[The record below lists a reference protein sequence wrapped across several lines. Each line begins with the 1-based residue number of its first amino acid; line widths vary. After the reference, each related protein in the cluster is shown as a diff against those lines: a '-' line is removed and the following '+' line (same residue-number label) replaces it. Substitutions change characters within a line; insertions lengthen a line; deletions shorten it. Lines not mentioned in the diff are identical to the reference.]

1 MVVIRDD
8 DLLKQLKR
16 ILDRY
21 GISISA
27 AAYDKIDDPDKPSRP
42 TLQRR
47 FGSWLEAKALADSN
61 VTDTKYIY
69 LVKQNERLAQRLQSQ
84 KNVTQLII
92 DNCLAEISKCNFRP
106 AKIPKPVKAKENL
119 EFHAMRSDAQVGEL
133 TSPEWVQGVAHYD
146 VNTYRKRLNK
156 WTEKVLAF
164 HEQDHKNLGL
174 NKLVI
179 YHLGDQ
185 VEGEGIYKG
194 QPFALDL
201 DLVKQVFISVTE
213 ETNAILTLAQAF
225 SKVEVFTVIGNHGR
239 PGRLGDHHPRTNFDY
254 IFYRMLQMS
263 LSNQKNVSVYVSES
277 PSMLVKNGDFTFLLN
292 HGDNAKSWA
301 GIPYYGIDRQFKKLA
316 ELYGLVVD
324 FELIGHH
331 HTPANLG
338 GKIYMNGCL
347 PGGSDLSVNKLTVAT
362 RPSQKIFYF
371 HPKNGINRETDLHL
385 AQPIKLKHDDKGI
398 YTAYS

>member
-1 MVVIRDD
+1 MILHDD
-8 DLLKQLKR
+8 DLLKKFKR

-21 GISISA
+21 GVSISA
-27 AAYDKIDDPDKPSRP
+27 ADYDKITDPDKPGRS

-47 FGSWLEAKALADSN
+47 FGSWLEAKGLVESSI
-61 VTDTKYIY
+61 TDDKYIY
-69 LVKQNERLAQRLQSQ
+69 LKKQNEVLAQRLQSQ
-84 KNVTQLII
+84 KNITQIII
-92 DNCLAEISKCNFRP
+92 DNCLAEISKCSFKSV
-106 AKIPKPVKAKENL
+106 AIPKPIKTKENL
-119 EFHAMRSDAQVGEL
+119 EFHAMRSDAQVGQL
-133 TSPEWVQGVAHYD
+133 TNAEWVQGVSHYD
-146 VNTYRKRLNK
+146 VDTYRNRLNR
-156 WTEKVLAF
+156 WTEKVLTF
-164 HEQDHKNLGL
+164 HDQDHKNLGL

-179 YHLGDQ
+179 HHLGDQ

-194 QPFALDL
+194 QPFSLDL
-201 DLVKQVFISVTE
+201 DLINQLFISVEE
-213 ETNAILTLAQAF
+213 ETNAVLTLAKAF
-225 SKVEVFTVIGNHGR
+225 NKIEIFTVIGNHGR
-239 PGRLGDHHPRTNFDY
+239 PGRKGENHQRTNFDY
-254 IFYRMLQMS
+254 IFYRMLKMA
-263 LSNQKNVSVYVSES
+263 LSKQENVSVYVSES
-277 PSMLVKNGDFTFLLN
+277 PSMLVKHGDFIFLLN

-316 ELYGLVVD
+316 ELYGLIVD

-385 AQPIKLKHDDKGI
+385 AQPIKLEPDNKGI
-398 YTAYS
+398 YTAYL